1 MTDIREATISDWPGY
16 RILGTGE
23 SSSSSLSSSL
33 SLSIYDWAGYKV
45 MFNDMIQPLIVPK
58 RLESSNFKNVYFA

>member
-23 SSSSSLSSSL
+23 SSSSSLQ
-33 SLSIYDWAGYKV
+33 IYDWAGCKV
-45 MFNDMIQPLIVPK
+45 MFNDMIQPLIVPE